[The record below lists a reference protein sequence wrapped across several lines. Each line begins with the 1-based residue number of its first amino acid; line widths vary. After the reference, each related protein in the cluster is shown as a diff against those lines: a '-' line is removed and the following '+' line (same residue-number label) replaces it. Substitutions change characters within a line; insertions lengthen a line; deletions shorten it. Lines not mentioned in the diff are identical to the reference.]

1 MSLTVVKLSHLN
13 CINSPQINRYG
24 HTISILD
31 SKKVFIFGG
40 LLMNY
45 DPKNTKSL
53 MYTLDFTNQMLF
65 FDLEKKEWNPEPMKV
80 DGNAPAGRHFH
91 SAVVYEKNL
100 YIFGGKS
107 NGYKNDLYKYDTGK
121 IILIKKR
128 GKHLDFN

>member
-1 MSLTVVKLSHLN
+1 
-13 CINSPQINRYG
+13 
-24 HTISILD
+24 
-31 SKKVFIFGG
+31 
-40 LLMNY
+40 MNY

-53 MYTLDFTNQMLF
+53 MYTLDFTNQMLC

-91 SAVVYEKNL
+91 STVVYEKNL

-121 IILIKKR
+121 IILFKSR
-128 GKHLDFN
+128 GKHLDFNQNNWRYSITKICPFRSYLWKTHVCFWWV